1 MQYEKSSADSRAW
14 RRVFTLVNVRI
25 EADEQLTFKLLSVAA
40 RGSLDMEV
48 CPDEVD
54 KVSKTGVNLHV
65 RGGSLI
71 DWIIDLRLL
80 RAGVLYFC
88 TAILKNSSIWKSTM
102 EITIIS
108 NIVCGFA

>member
-1 MQYEKSSADSRAW
+1 M
-14 RRVFTLVNVRI
+14 VNVSI
-25 EADEQLTFKLLSVAA
+25 EADEHLMFKLLSVAA

-54 KVSKTGVNLHV
+54 KVSKMGMNLHV
-65 RGGSLI
+65 YDGSLI

-88 TAILKNSSIWKSTM
+88 TAILKNLSIWKSTM

>member
-1 MQYEKSSADSRAW
+1 M
-14 RRVFTLVNVRI
+14 VNVRI
-25 EADEQLTFKLLSVAA
+25 EADEHLMFKLLLVAV

-54 KVSKTGVNLHV
+54 KVSKMGVNLHIH
-65 RGGSLI
+65 GGSLI

-88 TAILKNSSIWKSTM
+88 TAILKNLSIWKSTM

-108 NIVCGFA
+108 NIVCGFT